1 MPGQA
6 KSKIYYKFKSE
17 KKFKELTYE
26 LPALVSHIRQKLRE
40 IFDIGEDMEI
50 LITPSNKNG
59 GISNTYLS
67 DYELIDDGTYLNV
80 IRLPKDLAK
89 PLCEAAN
96 SRIKNTKS
104 TTSAPSTGAFG
115 SSNASHL
122 NTNPSIASGSAAAT
136 SVPPNGPASSNNHSL
151 GAATNEGSGFTSTH
165 PSNSIQ
171 ASTGSLNAPRKSN
184 CTGLGA
190 DQVPGSSAAAPKVIN
205 GTASI
210 DSVEDAAILS
220 VMQQHGEKFK
230 QTPAQRSEALEQL
243 NMRGSQR
250 NATLNALH
258 GGSVGAFRTD
268 PYRKPGGQTGLIQP
282 TATQSR
288 SGPIYKGTMTASAST
303 DVPADYI
310 CHMCGERGH
319 HIRVCPKVN
328 EGGFQKKIRPAT
340 GIPRSFLRTINF
352 DEEGALYSEV
362 YCLPDGT
369 FAVLKDAKQLSST
382 AFLTRTVEDTI
393 GKHMGKSKEDTGL
406 VRNSLTCPICT
417 RLFRYAVL
425 TPCCGETYCQECI
438 INYIRKHVDTAS
450 GISPNTI
457 KGHCPHCSTVVSITD
472 LEPNNPIRKSVNVA
486 LGLQQ
491 S

>member
-6 KSKIYYKFKSE
+6 KGQIYYKFKSE
-17 KKFKELTYE
+17 KKFKELNYE
-26 LPALVSHIRQKLRE
+26 FPALVSHIRLKLRE

-59 GISNTYLS
+59 GISNNYLS
-67 DYELIDDGTYLNV
+67 DYELVKDGTYLNV

-96 SRIKNTKS
+96 SRIKNVKPSTS
-104 TTSAPSTGAFG
+104 TTVALNNTNLNSSPNTNLNTITSSAAATLAFPNATLSSNSHSLPSAINTNSNTNITSSSNSIQTSIG
-115 SSNASHL
+115 SSNASHK
-122 NTNPSIASGSAAAT
+122 PI
-136 SVPPNGPASSNNHSL
+136 
-151 GAATNEGSGFTSTH
+151 
-165 PSNSIQ
+165 
-171 ASTGSLNAPRKSN
+171 STGIGTDNTPNSSVTTSKIVNITAPV
-184 CTGLGA
+184 
-190 DQVPGSSAAAPKVIN
+190 DSA
-205 GTASI
+205 
-210 DSVEDAAILS
+210 EDAAILS

-230 QTPAQRSEALEQL
+230 QTPAQRNEMLEQL

-250 NATLNALH
+250 
-258 GGSVGAFRTD
+258 GGAQNIMPGGAGGTFKTD
-268 PYRKPGGQTGLIQP
+268 PYRRLGNPVGMGQPAAVQG
-282 TATQSR
+282 R
-288 SGPIYKGTMTASAST
+288 VGPIYKGSMTASPST

-328 EGGFQKKIRPAT
+328 EGSFQKKIRPAT

-352 DEEGALYSEV
+352 DEEGGLYSEV

-438 INYIRKHVDTAS
+438 INYIRKHVDVAS

-457 KGHCPHCSTVVSITD
+457 KGYCPHCSTVVSITD